1 MKNKLLVLIVT
12 LAFLSVAVIGGHAL
26 PKGAASADVIVT
38 NEKTIS
44 VSGTGTIQAVPDL
57 AIVSFG
63 ISVDDKD
70 PSVAMMTLGSKA
82 NLVLQS
88 LSKIGVK
95 KEDIQT
101 ISISLYPV
109 YSYDKDTGK
118 QTLEG
123 YRATESFNVNGPIGS
138 AGIILS
144 TVTANGV
151 NEINGI
157 SFDVSNKDQLKLDA
171 IKLAMKDARAKA
183 DASIDGT
190 GYKINSIKTISIEA
204 STPMPV
210 YKSFA
215 GAQENIPVEGGTIS
229 VQVNVSVVFTFE

>member
-1 MKNKLLVLIVT
+1 MKKKLLVLIVT
-12 LAFLSVAVIGGHAL
+12 LAFLSVAVVSGHAL
-26 PKGAASADVIVT
+26 SKGTAVADET
-38 NEKTIS
+38 NTERTIS
-44 VSGTGTIQAVPDL
+44 VSGTGTVQITPDIAL
-57 AIVSFG
+57 VNFSITVEN
-63 ISVDDKD
+63 KD
-70 PSVAMMTLGSKA
+70 ASIAMTMLSQKA
-82 NLVLQS
+82 NAVLQS
-88 LSKIGVK
+88 LSKIEVK

-101 ISISLYPV
+101 TNISLYPV

-123 YRATESFNVNGPIGS
+123 YRATESFNVKGAIND
-138 AGIILS
+138 AGKILS
-144 TVTANGV
+144 TVSANGV

-190 GYKINSIKTISIEA
+190 GYNINSIKTISIEA
-204 STPMPV
+204 SSPVPM

-215 GAQENIPVEGGTIS
+215 GATENNLPIEGGTIN

>member
-1 MKNKLLVLIVT
+1 MKKKLLVLIVT
-12 LAFLSVAVIGGHAL
+12 LAFLSVAVVGGHAL
-26 PKGAASADVIVT
+26 SKGTAVADET
-38 NEKTIS
+38 NTERTIS
-44 VSGTGTIQAVPDL
+44 VSGTGTVQITPDIAL
-57 AIVSFG
+57 VNFSITVEN
-63 ISVDDKD
+63 KD
-70 PSVAMMTLGSKA
+70 ASMAMTMLSQKA
-82 NLVLQS
+82 NAVLQS
-88 LSKIGVK
+88 LSKIEVK

-101 ISISLYPV
+101 TNISLYPV

-123 YRATESFNVNGPIGS
+123 YRATESFNVKGAIND
-138 AGIILS
+138 AGKILS
-144 TVTANGV
+144 TVSANGV

-190 GYKINSIKTISIEA
+190 GYNINSIKTISIEA
-204 STPMPV
+204 SSPVPM

-215 GAQENIPVEGGTIS
+215 GATENNLPIEGGTIN